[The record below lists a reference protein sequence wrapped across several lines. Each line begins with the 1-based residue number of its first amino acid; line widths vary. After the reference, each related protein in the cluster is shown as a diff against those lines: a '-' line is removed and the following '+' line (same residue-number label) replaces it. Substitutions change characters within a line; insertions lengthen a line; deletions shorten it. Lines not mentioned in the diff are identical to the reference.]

1 MRLFVVSEFPSSSS
15 SSVRLRWRKQAAYQ
29 GPADRPW
36 LRRLDPCCAH
46 FGGILRSNRA
56 RRPCQSVSRCRGMA
70 ESRGIVEE
78 LLALCIQRMT
88 MEEKAMN
95 TELELIEVVKSF
107 ESARKQWQRA
117 ETELKKYKELLVKS
131 DVAKAALEVKLKHA
145 RNQLDVEMRKRYKME
160 GDYQYLQRQMQ
171 LMCDILVNDSKSSAC
186 LNEEQKSLLAAFEH
200 KGANRTRQRGSKRLS
215 AIDESSFFSHSDI
228 SYDRTDD
235 DVDLDTSA
243 LKPLRSRAR
252 ERRRSS
258 MPLTAPGKQGPG
270 SDLSAELLERKSV
283 EKEVETAVRA
293 IVRAP
298 GARALVDTP
307 PEPERAEEGFAA
319 DPGEGEEAPE
329 PGGQAGVQTEACPK
343 HDFLSKTVIRPE
355 MCLPCGKR
363 IRFGRMALKCRSCR
377 LLSHPECKAKCIQMC
392 AAPRPAAEAT
402 VRMTS
407 VRGWSAAARVHVFAP
422 QVPLEALAPSKP
434 PRIPPLLVECVKEIE
449 RRGLQERGLYRVP
462 GGERQVK
469 DLRQRLTAA
478 TAPPPRLSEVSDI
491 HVLCGVLK
499 DFLRK
504 LKEPLLTFK
513 LHRNFTAAS
522 EMSDHQK
529 SSGAMFR
536 AIAELPKPNRD
547 TLAFLMLHLH
557 KPVLS
562 LCRRVMRSPQCQMD
576 RNNLARVFGP
586 TLMGHALSDPS
597 PSTIVRDTNIQPK
610 VIAHFL
616 SFPEDYW
623 RRVLSDQAAAC
634 HKRSSRGEGEGTA
647 AARPTSSGLVGN
659 SARFFE
665 PLTSPELN
673 KRRDVPGETTAR
685 GRAGDAANG
694 CAVPGRRFFTSPS

>member
-1 MRLFVVSEFPSSSS
+1 MTSPPRGRDHVSPTGNP
-15 SSVRLRWRKQAAYQ
+15 L
-29 GPADRPW
+29 
-36 LRRLDPCCAH
+36 H
-46 FGGILRSNRA
+46 FLTR
-56 RRPCQSVSRCRGMA
+56 QTGMA

-95 TELELIEVVKSF
+95 TELGEFPGRRARWPPNHCRVDPSQTEPMALAELIEVVKSF

-200 KGANRTRQRGSKRLS
+200 KGANRTRQHGSKRLS

-235 DVDLDTSA
+235 DVDLDASA

-270 SDLSAELLERKSV
+270 GDVSAELLLERKSV

-298 GARALVDTP
+298 GARALGARALVDTP
-307 PEPERAEEGFAA
+307 PTPERPEEGFA
-319 DPGEGEEAPE
+319 GEGEEAPE
-329 PGGQAGVQTEACPK
+329 PGGQAGVQTCPK

-392 AAPRPAAEAT
+392 AAPRPAAAEAT
-402 VRMTS
+402 
-407 VRGWSAAARVHVFAP
+407 
-422 QVPLEALAPSKP
+422 VPLEALAPSKA

-469 DLRQRLTAA
+469 DLRQLLTAA

-513 LHRNFTAAS
+513 LHRSFTAAS

-557 KPVLS
+557 K
-562 LCRRVMRSPQCQMD
+562 VMRSPQCQMD

-623 RRVLSDQAAAC
+623 RRVLGDQAAAC

-647 AARPTSSGLVGN
+647 AARPTSSGLVGI

-673 KRRDVPGETTAR
+673 KRRDVPGETAAR
-685 GRAGDAANG
+685 GRAGNLANG

>member
-1 MRLFVVSEFPSSSS
+1 MPLFVVSECPSSS
-15 SSVRLRWRKQAAYQ
+15 SSVRLRWRKQF
-29 GPADRPW
+29 W
-36 LRRLDPCCAH
+36 
-46 FGGILRSNRA
+46 
-56 RRPCQSVSRCRGMA
+56 RPCQSVSRCRGMA

-117 ETELKKYKELLVKS
+117 ETDLKKYKELLVKS

-200 KGANRTRQRGSKRLS
+200 KGANRTRQRASKRLS

-235 DVDLDTSA
+235 DLDLDASA

-270 SDLSAELLERKSV
+270 GGDLSAELLEPKSV

-293 IVRAP
+293 IVRDP
-298 GARALVDTP
+298 GARALVDAP
-307 PEPERAEEGFAA
+307 PMPEQPEEGFA
-319 DPGEGEEAPE
+319 GEGEEAPE

-392 AAPRPAAEAT
+392 AAPRPAAAEAT

-407 VRGWSAAARVHVFAP
+407 VRGRSAAARVHVSAP

-469 DLRQRLTAA
+469 DLRQRLTTA

-522 EMSDHQK
+522 EMSDQQK

-557 KPVLS
+557 K
-562 LCRRVMRSPQCQMD
+562 VMRSPQCQMD

-623 RRVLSDQAAAC
+623 RRVLVDQAAAC
-634 HKRSSRGEGEGTA
+634 HKRSSRGEGGGTP
-647 AARPTSSGLVGN
+647 AARPTTSGLVGV

-673 KRRDVPGETTAR
+673 KRRDVPGETPAR
-685 GRAGDAANG
+685 GRAGNLANG
-694 CAVPGRRFFTSPS
+694 SAVPGRRFFTSPS